1 MHTYILPL
9 RTSWAV
15 YISKKNRDKLSIE
28 QRYIERGDKIRQTEN
43 KKITFNI
50 GKHHNTLKNQNRKI
64 KAKHKKLHDEA
75 KMSRTI
81 LYYIEFPVRVFSFD
95 Q

>member
-1 MHTYILPL
+1 M
-9 RTSWAV
+9 
-15 YISKKNRDKLSIE
+15 SIK
-28 QRYIERGDKIRQTEN
+28 QRYIERGDKIRQIDKQRIKE
-43 KKITFNI
+43 ITFNI